1 MKYFFANQRDGKSGG
16 SIMAGNKDPEREAK
30 AYKDWAKKVE
40 QSLSKRPER
49 KKEFLNTSGIP
60 IKRLYTPLDQEEMDY
75 LSELSFPG
83 EYPFTRGVQPTMYR
97 GRYWTMR
104 QYAGFAT
111 AEETNRR
118 YKFLLEQG
126 QTGLSVAFDLP
137 TQIGYDSDHEMA
149 MGEVGKV
156 GVAIDSLRDMEILFD
171 GIPLDKV
178 STSMTINAPAS
189 ILLAMYMAVA
199 EQEGVPPENLR
210 GTIQNDILKE
220 YSSRG
225 TYIFPPKPSMRII
238 TDIFSFCAEK
248 VPQWNTISISGY
260 HIREA
265 GSTAVQEVAFTL
277 ANGIAYVQAALEA
290 GLDVDVFGPRL
301 SFFFNS
307 HLDFLEEIA
316 KFRAARCVWAK
327 IMKERFGAKNPRSM
341 MIRFH
346 TQTAGCTLTA
356 QQPPNNIVRVAFQAL
371 AAVLGGTQS
380 LHTNSMDEALCLPSE
395 EAVQIALRTQ
405 QLIAYESGVTDTVDP
420 LAGSYYV
427 EELTREIE
435 KRVEAY
441 IKKIDEM
448 GGAPAAIEKG
458 YIQREIQD
466 SAYQYQREI
475 EKEER
480 VVVGVNRFQAE
491 GEKPTNLLR
500 VDPAVRISQIEKL
513 KKMKSERE
521 DEAVRKSLAQLK
533 QAAEGSANLLP
544 PIFDAVKSYA
554 TLGEIC
560 DVMRDVF
567 GEYQQVTTVGK

>member
-1 MKYFFANQRDGKSGG
+1 
-16 SIMAGNKDPEREAK
+16 
-30 AYKDWAKKVE
+30 
-40 QSLSKRPER
+40 
-49 KKEFLNTSGIP
+49 
-60 IKRLYTPLDQEEMDY
+60 
-75 LSELSFPG
+75 
-83 EYPFTRGVQPTMYR
+83 MYR

-111 AEETNRR
+111 AEETNKR
-118 YKFLLEQG
+118 YKFLLEHG

-156 GVAIDSLRDMEILFD
+156 GVAIDSLRDMEILFN

-199 EQEGVPPENLR
+199 EQEGVPPEKLR

-248 VPQWNTISISGY
+248 VSQWNTISISGY

-277 ANGIAYVQAALEA
+277 ANGIAYVQAALDA
-290 GLDVDVFGPRL
+290 GLDVDTFGPRL

-307 HLDFLEEIA
+307 HLDFLEEVA
-316 KFRAARCVWAK
+316 KFRAARRVWAK

-480 VVVGVNRFQAE
+480 VVVGVNRFQVE
-491 GEKPTNLLR
+491 EEKPTNLLR

-513 KKMKSERE
+513 KKVKSERDE
-521 DEAVRKSLAQLK
+521 EAVKKSLAQLK

-544 PIFDAVKSYA
+544 PIFEAVKAYA

-560 DVMRDVF
+560 DVMREVF